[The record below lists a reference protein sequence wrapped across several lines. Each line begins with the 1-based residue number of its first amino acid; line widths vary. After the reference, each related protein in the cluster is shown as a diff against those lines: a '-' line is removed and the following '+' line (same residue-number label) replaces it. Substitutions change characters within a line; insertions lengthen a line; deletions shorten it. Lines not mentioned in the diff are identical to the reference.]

1 MAWFVADVFVIGAVL
16 WFPIG
21 FSNSVALIWLTNL
34 GTLLVL
40 ATVAAYGQANM
51 NTCWDV
57 LAEYIDDD
65 QC

>member
-1 MAWFVADVFVIGAVL
+1 MAWFVADAFVIGAVL

-51 NTCWDV
+51 NT
-57 LAEYIDDD
+57 Y
-65 QC
+65 